1 MEIGFPL
8 AIGADG
14 RTLVQG
20 REDHVRGMVMQLLM
34 TQAGER
40 VNRPDLGGGLAQL
53 LFGPASPE
61 LVVTLQL
68 TLTAML
74 QRFLG
79 DLIDV
84 QALLV
89 TAVDEKVVVDLRY
102 LLRPLG
108 TASAARIELTPGGAA

>member
-1 MEIGFPL
+1 MHIAFPL

-14 RTLVQG
+14 RTAVQA
-20 REDHVRGMVMQLLM
+20 REDHVRGMILQLLM

-61 LVVTLQL
+61 LAVTLQL
-68 TLTAML
+68 TLAAAV
-74 QRFLG
+74 QRHLG

-84 QALLV
+84 QDLLV
-89 TAVDEKVVVDLRY
+89 TAREERVVVELRY
-102 LLRPLG
+102 SLRSLG
-108 TASAARIELTPGGAA
+108 TASAARLELSPGGAA